1 MPGGQDLLLLGLC
14 GPIAV
19 AGTILLTKAYREA
32 PPGAVAPIEYMAL
45 IWATL
50 WGFLLFSEVPDAAS
64 IIGAALIIASGL
76 FAVTRGAAAVR
87 GSG

>member
-1 MPGGQDLLLLGLC
+1 
-14 GPIAV
+14 
-19 AGTILLTKAYREA
+19 
-32 PPGAVAPIEYMAL
+32 MAL

-87 GSG
+87 GS

>member
-1 MPGGQDLLLLGLC
+1 
-14 GPIAV
+14 
-19 AGTILLTKAYREA
+19 
-32 PPGAVAPIEYMAL
+32 MAL

-50 WGFLLFSEVPDAAS
+50 WGFLLFAEVPDAAS